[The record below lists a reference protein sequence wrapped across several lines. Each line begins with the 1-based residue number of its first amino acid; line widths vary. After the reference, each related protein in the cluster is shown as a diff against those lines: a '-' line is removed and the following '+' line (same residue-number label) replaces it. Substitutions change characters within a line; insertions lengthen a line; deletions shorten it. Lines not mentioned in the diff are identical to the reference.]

1 MKELINLQLAE
12 MAGNQIHAV
21 DARELHTFL
30 EVGRDFSTWVKDRV
44 EQYGFVENI
53 DYIKFDSPKPGN
65 QKQRGGDRRR
75 QEYTLSIDMAKE
87 LSMVENNEQ
96 GRIARRYFIDCEKC
110 LIAIAPEQHQ
120 ISVNGWRKAR
130 IETRDYQKIMAAA
143 LNLSRARQGKYTKAT
158 HYTNEANM
166 LYGVLLGTTAKKWM
180 TSKGLTGELRKYL
193 TAAQLVNLAY
203 LERTNVALIELDM
216 SYQQRKEK
224 LTELLNRHL
233 LEMAS

>member
-53 DYIKFDSPKPGN
+53 DYIKFDSPKPVN

-96 GRIARRYFIDCEKC
+96 GRIVRRYFIDCEKR
-110 LIAIAPEQHQ
+110 LIATAPEQHQ

-180 TSKGLTGELRKYL
+180 ISKGLTGELRKYL